1 MSRYGQMWGAIDRR
15 QGPER
20 ATDGNPDTKW
30 GCRGNVQMQFDLGE
44 EKTKKVLNNFY
55 PYILFKTMLGN
66 KLTPPQNID
75 ISIAVPTI
83 NYPDF
88 IKVKINLKT
97 S

>member
-1 MSRYGQMWGAIDRR
+1 LIIQITYKDYSGNEQNID
-15 QGPER
+15 EIN
-20 ATDGNPDTKW
+20 D
-30 GCRGNVQMQFDLGE
+30 FDDILRIHLGE
-44 EKTKKVLNNFY
+44 EKTKTFLNNFY